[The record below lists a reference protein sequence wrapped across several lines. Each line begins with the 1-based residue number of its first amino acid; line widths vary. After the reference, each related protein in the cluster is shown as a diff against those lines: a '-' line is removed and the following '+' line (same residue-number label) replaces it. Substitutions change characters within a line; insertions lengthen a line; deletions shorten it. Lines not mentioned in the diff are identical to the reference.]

1 VDLAL
6 IHFNQKKTWTDQNV
20 INGKS
25 FNSKINGLVVIIVE
39 LRITKVYLA
48 SSILQGMVTEGNH
61 ASTRGATDYF
71 GSSSLL

>member
-1 VDLAL
+1 MININVDLAL
-6 IHFNQKKTWTDQNV
+6 THFKQRKTWTDQNV

-48 SSILQGMVTEGNH
+48 PSNL
-61 ASTRGATDYF
+61 
-71 GSSSLL
+71 